1 MKRSCQGKWFCVIK
15 TNGLAL
21 HRKRESSIGE
31 SLEGENIGRGKRPPR
46 LGILRFRLGE
56 KPLTRASKAR
66 NFASTTKNNW
76 LFHSKKMKP
85 YEKVD
90 SYLSSDSWFTL
101 NAVLLLRLLALRTR
115 LWVCSS
121 TTTSTSQ
128 RTRHYLVVQGLTRFY
143 RTLNRTHEGFPNYKT
158 VVTYNTTVVTHNK
171 SLVFS

>member
-1 MKRSCQGKWFCVIK
+1 MCVIK
-15 TNGLAL
+15 TNGLAF
-21 HRKRESSIGE
+21 HRKGESSIGE

-56 KPLTRASKAR
+56 KPLTRAPKAR

-76 LFHSKKMKP
+76 LFHSNKMKP

-128 RTRHYLVVQGLTRFY
+128 RTRHYLVIQGLTRFY
-143 RTLNRTHEGFPNYKT
+143 RTLNRTLEGFPNNKT

-171 SLVFS
+171 SLVFSYQIIR

>member
-1 MKRSCQGKWFCVIK
+1 
-15 TNGLAL
+15 
-21 HRKRESSIGE
+21 
-31 SLEGENIGRGKRPPR
+31 
-46 LGILRFRLGE
+46 
-56 KPLTRASKAR
+56 
-66 NFASTTKNNW
+66 
-76 LFHSKKMKP
+76 MKP

-143 RTLNRTHEGFPNYKT
+143 RTLNRTLEGVPNYKT

>member
-1 MKRSCQGKWFCVIK
+1 
-15 TNGLAL
+15 
-21 HRKRESSIGE
+21 
-31 SLEGENIGRGKRPPR
+31 
-46 LGILRFRLGE
+46 
-56 KPLTRASKAR
+56 
-66 NFASTTKNNW
+66 
-76 LFHSKKMKP
+76 MKP

-101 NAVLLLRLLALRTR
+101 NAVLLLRLLAFRTR

-128 RTRHYLVVQGLTRFY
+128 RTRHYLVVQGLTRY
-143 RTLNRTHEGFPNYKT
+143 NRTLNRTHEGFPNYKT